1 MPTTPEQR
9 RLSLR
14 LQGLVQGVGLRPSV
28 YRLARRLE
36 LQGWVRNGPDG
47 VELELEGPQ
56 ARLQQFLTTLQAEP
70 PPRCRVDS
78 LQQHWGEARGDL
90 GDFQIAD
97 PGRGDVDHSENG
109 NRRSQQAAATAAISP
124 DLAICQACLAELQDP
139 ANRRHRY
146 PFISC
151 TDCGPRY
158 SVLRRLPF
166 ERPHTSLEAFPLC
179 AACRRDYT
187 DPGDRRFHAQTIS
200 CPACGPRLQ
209 WQGTISVQQ
218 DAIAAAAAALREG
231 RIVALQGIGGFQLL
245 VDPHNAAALA
255 ELRESLLPS
264 T

>member
-1 MPTTPEQR
+1 MPTTPEQQ

-28 YRLARRLE
+28 HRLARRLE

-97 PGRGDVDHSENG
+97 PGRGVVDHSENG

-179 AACRRDYT
+179 AACRRAGRGRGAHAHLQLARAMVPADS
-187 DPGDRRFHAQTIS
+187 DRLPAHAQAARDQ
-200 CPACGPRLQ
+200 PARP
-209 WQGTISVQQ
+209 
-218 DAIAAAAAALREG
+218 AAASGCESAPVS
-231 RIVALQGIGGFQLL
+231 VA
-245 VDPHNAAALA
+245 
-255 ELRESLLPS
+255 
-264 T
+264 